1 MLIDLSV
8 VYRSDFQTNEKKI
21 MGELDDLAK
30 SAGAKKRKGDMNSA
44 VEGTEEIRAWVSNTI
59 KKSSDT
65 PQDQLAVGE
74 SLGVIFR
81 SIKR

>member
-8 VYRSDFQTNEKKI
+8 VHRSDFQTNEKKI

-59 KKSSDT
+59 KNHQTRLKISS
-65 PQDQLAVGE
+65 QWANLWE
-74 SLGVIFR
+74 
-81 SIKR
+81 